1 MIKKNNFYVNYL
13 ILLIIL
19 DIITTLICIIFGG
32 VEYNPISLFF
42 INQSYF
48 LFALIKILMI
58 IGIYILNNYTIVF
71 NGKIIKTILIIISI
85 IFLIT
90 VLLNILYIIIKLT
103 GMI

>member
-1 MIKKNNFYVNYL
+1 MV
-13 ILLIIL
+13 
-19 DIITTLICIIFGG
+19 GG

-42 INQSYF
+42 ISQSYL
-48 LFALIKILMI
+48 LFVLIKILMI

-71 NGKIIKTILIIISI
+71 NGKIMKIFLIISNI

-90 VLLNILYIIIKLT
+90 VLLNMLYIIMKIT

>member
-1 MIKKNNFYVNYL
+1 MINKNSYVNSL
-13 ILLIIL
+13 ILLIIS
-19 DIITTLICIIFGG
+19 DIVTTLICIMVGG
-32 VEYNPISLFF
+32 IEYNPISIFF
-42 INQSYF
+42 ISQSYF

-71 NGKIIKTILIIISI
+71 NGKIIKIFLIITNI

>member
-1 MIKKNNFYVNYL
+1 MINKNPYVNSL

-19 DIITTLICIIFGG
+19 DIVTTLICIMVGG
-32 VEYNPISLFF
+32 IEYNPISLFF
-42 INQSYF
+42 ISQSYF

-71 NGKIIKTILIIISI
+71 NGKLIKIVLFITNI
-85 IFLIT
+85 IFLII
-90 VLLNILYIIIKLT
+90 VLLNLLYIILKII

>member
-1 MIKKNNFYVNYL
+1 MLKKNNFYVKSL
-13 ILLIIL
+13 IILIIL
-19 DIITTLICIIFGG
+19 DIITTLIAIMYGG

-42 INQSYF
+42 ISQSYF
-48 LFALIKILMI
+48 LFVLIKMIMI

-71 NGKIIKTILIIISI
+71 NGKIIKIFLIITNI
-85 IFLIT
+85 IFLII

>member
-1 MIKKNNFYVNYL
+1 MIKKNNFYVNCL

-71 NGKIIKTILIIISI
+71 NGKIIKIFLIIINM
-85 IFLIT
+85 IFLIV

>member
-1 MIKKNNFYVNYL
+1 MIKKSNFYINSL

-19 DIITTLICIIFGG
+19 DIVTTLICIIVGG

-42 INQSYF
+42 ISQSYF

-58 IGIYILNNYTIVF
+58 IGISILNNYTIVF
-71 NGKIIKTILIIISI
+71 NGKIIKIILFIVNI
-85 IFLIT
+85 IFLIV
-90 VLLNILYIIIKLT
+90 VLLNILYIILKII

>member
-1 MIKKNNFYVNYL
+1 MIKKSNFYVNSL

-19 DIITTLICIIFGG
+19 DIVTTLICIIIGG

-42 INQSYF
+42 ISQSYF
-48 LFALIKILMI
+48 LFVLIKMI
-58 IGIYILNNYTIVF
+58 MMIGIYILNNYTIVF
-71 NGKIIKTILIIISI
+71 NGKIIKIFLIITSI

-90 VLLNILYIIIKLT
+90 VLLNLLYIILKII

>member
-1 MIKKNNFYVNYL
+1 MIKKSNFYINSL

-19 DIITTLICIIFGG
+19 DIVTTLICIMIGG
-32 VEYNPISLFF
+32 IEYNPISICF

-58 IGIYILNNYTIVF
+58 IGIYILNNYTMVF
-71 NGKIIKTILIIISI
+71 NGKIIKIVLIISNI
-85 IFLIT
+85 IFLIV

-103 GMI
+103 GAI